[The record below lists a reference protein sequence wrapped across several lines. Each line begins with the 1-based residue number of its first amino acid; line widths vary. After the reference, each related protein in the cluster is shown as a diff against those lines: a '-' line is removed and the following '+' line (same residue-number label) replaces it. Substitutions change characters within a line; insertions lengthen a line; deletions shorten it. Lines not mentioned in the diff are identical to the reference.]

1 MNTLTI
7 ASRRGVQRL
16 LVGLVLLGTLL
27 AASWDARAEGSL
39 DRILHDKKVRVGWIA
54 SPPQMMKDPASG
66 KLEGYYVAAIREI
79 FKEID
84 VEPEFIETNFASF
97 VAALQSDQIDL
108 CIASTFVTI
117 KRAAVVDFTRPIL
130 YLAYSAVVRKNEKRF
145 AKLEDFNRPGI
156 KIAVL
161 LGGSSQDYVRKNFP
175 KAEIVALNTTNQT
188 APFIEVASGRV
199 DVGINDAWSAKR
211 FAANQP
217 SVKDMFATSPY
228 NVQPT
233 AWTVRKG
240 NYEVLNFLN
249 AAIETLLVSG
259 RFEQL
264 ATSYDPS
271 GRYKEVVTL
280 APFAAK

>member
-1 MNTLTI
+1 MNALLI
-7 ASRRGVQRL
+7 ASRRGANI
-16 LVGLVLLGTLL
+16 VLAGLL
-27 AASWDARAEGSL
+27 ALGILVAAPPDAAAEGSL

-54 SPPQMMKDPASG
+54 SPPQMMSDPATG
-66 KLEGYYVAAIREI
+66 KLGGYYVEAVREI

-84 VEPEFIETNFASF
+84 VEPEFVETNFASF
-97 VAALQSDQIDL
+97 VAALQSNQIDL

-130 YLAYSAVVRKNEKRF
+130 YLAYSAVVRKDDKRF

-161 LGGSSQDYVRKNFP
+161 LGGSSQDYVKRNFP

-211 FAANQP
+211 YAANQP
-217 SVKDMFATSPY
+217 SVRDMFASNPY

-240 NYEVLNFLN
+240 NDDLLNFLN

-259 RFEQL
+259 RLEQL
-264 ATSYDPS
+264 ASAYDPS
-271 GRYKEVVTL
+271 GRYKAVVTL
-280 APFAAK
+280 APFAPK